1 VNPALTKYTEAQEEV
16 DIKIRLNIV
25 GSNGN
30 VEMSN
35 GKVQMS
41 GNRLGV
47 DGLHLQLMGNKDAT
61 GTKKHVNLPGASGP
75 NSHLSSGPKAMN
87 IIQQG
92 QYVDLTGTKYVN
104 LQKGVWEIVWRNNAK
119 AGTLT
124 CGFNLDEEV
133 KRNDVVV
140 PKGRVYLMFPVWT
153 TESLQHLRER
163 KAVAE
168 EKAVEA
174 LDRMERENCMMQETN
189 NLLMKAIHFRNACKA
204 HEDLDYSGYRVSVVS
219 VRT

>member
-1 VNPALTKYTEAQEEV
+1 MKVSTLLCTVAAAAAVTPSSAFLQLINKVNPALTKYTEAQEEV

-35 GKVQMS
+35 CKVQMS
-41 GNRLGV
+41 DNRLGVGV

-61 GTKKHVNLPGASGP
+61 GTNKHVNLPGASGS

-92 QYVDLTGTKYVN
+92 QYVDLTGTKHVN
-104 LQKGVWEIVWRNNAK
+104 LQKGVWEIVWRNHAK

-174 LDRMERENCMMQETN
+174 LDRME
-189 NLLMKAIHFRNACKA
+189 
-204 HEDLDYSGYRVSVVS
+204 SGEGESYDARDE
-219 VRT
+219 